1 MNSTFIRP
9 RLHTYWRSSAAYR
22 VRIALG
28 LKGIA
33 YDSVCWHLAD
43 GQHLE
48 EQYRAM
54 AGFGLVP
61 MLEIDGLRL
70 QQSMPIIEY
79 LDEHPPGPGLLPTD
93 RGQRARAR
101 ALAQLIACDIHP
113 INNLRVLKQ
122 LRQRFSADE
131 NAIGDWYRHWCEE
144 GLRSLEAELVSGGD
158 DGPYALGAQPS
169 IVDCFLVPQV
179 YNARRF
185 KVDMTRYPRIAEA
198 VSACADIPAFEAARP
213 ECQPDAP
220 RTNAAA

>member
-1 MNSTFIRP
+1 MTETAEPP

-33 YDSVCWHLAD
+33 YDSVCWHLAN
-43 GQHLE
+43 GEHLGE
-48 EQYRAM
+48 RYRAV

-70 QQSMPIIEY
+70 QQSMAIIEY
-79 LDEHPPGPGLLPTD
+79 LEERTPNPRLLPED

-101 ALAQLIACDIHP
+101 ALAQLIACEIHP

-122 LRQRFSADE
+122 LRQGFSAAED
-131 NAIGDWYRHWCEE
+131 AVGSWYRHWCDE
-144 GLRSLEAELVSGGD
+144 GFRSFEAELASRD
-158 DGPYALGAQPS
+158 DGPFALGDQPS

-185 KVDMTRYPRIAEA
+185 NVDMTCYPRIVAA
-198 VSACADIPAFEAARP
+198 AAACEELPAFAAARP
-213 ECQPDAP
+213 EAQPDAQKP
-220 RTNAAA
+220 QAPA

>member
-1 MNSTFIRP
+1 MSSTAIRP
-9 RLHTYWRSSAAYR
+9 RLHTYWRSSSAYR

-33 YDSVCWHLAD
+33 YDSVCWHLAN
-43 GQHLE
+43 GEHLE
-48 EQYRAM
+48 ERYRAI
-54 AGFGLVP
+54 AGFGLIP
-61 MLEIDGLRL
+61 MLEIDGLWL
-70 QQSMPIIEY
+70 QQSMAIIEY
-79 LDEHPPGPGLLPTD
+79 LDERTPTPGLLPTD

-101 ALAQLIACDIHP
+101 ALAQLIACEIHP

-131 NAIGDWYRHWCEE
+131 DAVGAWYRHWCEE
-144 GLRSLEAELVSGGD
+144 GFRSLEAELVSGD
-158 DGPYALGAQPS
+158 DSPYALGPQPS

-185 KVDMTRYPRIAEA
+185 NVDMTRYPRIVEV
-198 VSACADIPAFEAARP
+198 VSACADLPAFEAARP

-220 RTNAAA
+220 KTNAAA